1 MEKRVLFAI
10 ILSLAVL
17 LLWQALF
24 PTPQPKRVERI
35 PGQEEGEKALPQE
48 EEFLPE
54 KNVPDE
60 EVTSPFSVQT
70 KEPDSNNLP
79 PEKEIVVTT
88 DLYTAT
94 FSSRGACLKGFELMH
109 YKNKMPL
116 PGVCTMFPFSLLYDK
131 KGTPRT
137 VQFMKLVEHK
147 NPDHYLLQTSFSG
160 SDATYP
166 AHAPFIVN
174 TDGLALDDINQRG
187 EITFSWTSE
196 EGVDLIKTFTFSNDS
211 YYIDYDFTVENNSSA
226 PLDIRPAVKWPT
238 TVKKESSKKSGWL
251 FGGMTGE
258 IQQFIYLISDTVNRQ
273 ELKDITENKV
283 FSGDIKWAGFE
294 EKYFISSLIL
304 QEEEDL
310 SLQLVQPQN
319 GEVSF
324 QLLFP
329 MTNISLNTHK
339 TFSSSLYLGP
349 KDLGQLEKGEGE
361 LGRAIDFGFFD
372 PVAKPMLFILN
383 LFYSFI
389 PNYGLAII
397 FLSIAIKV
405 IFWPLT
411 HKSQKSM
418 KEMQKIQ
425 PKIAE
430 LKEKYKDNKEE
441 LNRKTMEFY
450 KTNKVNPLGGCLPI
464 LIQIPVFFA
473 LYRVLLNSIELR
485 HAPFISFWIND
496 LAAKDPTY
504 ISPLLMGASMF
515 MQQKMTPTVG
525 DPAQAKIML
534 VMPIMFTFMF
544 LSFPSGLV
552 IYWLVSNVLSILQ
565 QYYINKQSS

>member
-1 MEKRVLFAI
+1 MEKRVLVAI

-24 PTPQPKRVERI
+24 PSPQQKRAERI
-35 PGQEEGEKALPQE
+35 PAQGVEERVLPRE
-48 EEFLPE
+48 EEAPVGKGEQE
-54 KNVPDE
+54 K
-60 EVTSPFSVQT
+60 EVIPPFSPPI
-70 KEPDSNNLP
+70 KEPDSSTLP
-79 PEKEIVVTT
+79 PEKEIVVAT
-88 DLYTAT
+88 DLFTAT
-94 FSSRGACLKGFELMH
+94 FSSRGACLKSFELMH

-116 PGVCTMFPFSLLYDK
+116 PRVCTLFPFNLLYDEK
-131 KGTPRT
+131 EIPRT
-137 VQFMKLVEHK
+137 AQFMKLVENK
-147 NPDHYLLQTSFSG
+147 KPEHYILQTSFG
-160 SDATYP
+160 VSDTTYP
-166 AHAPFIVN
+166 AYAPFTVN
-174 TDGLALDDINQRG
+174 TDGLTLDDINQRG
-187 EITFSWTSE
+187 EVTFTWTSE
-196 EGVDLIKTFTFSNDS
+196 DGVDLTKTFTFSNDS
-211 YYIDYDFTVENNSSA
+211 YYIDYHFTVENNSSA
-226 PLDIRPAVKWPT
+226 PLDIRPAVTWPS
-238 TVKKESSKKSGWL
+238 TVKQESSQKSGGF
-251 FGGMTGE
+251 FGAGDGE
-258 IQQFIYLISDTVNRQ
+258 TQQFIYLISDTVNRQ

-283 FSGDIKWAGFE
+283 FSGEIKWAGFE

-304 QEEEDL
+304 HEEEDL
-310 SLQLVQPQN
+310 TLQLVQPQN

-329 MTNISLNTHK
+329 MTNISLDTRK
-339 TFSSSLYLGP
+339 TFTSSLYLGP

-397 FLSIAIKV
+397 FLSIAIKL

-450 KTNKVNPLGGCLPI
+450 RANKVNPLGGCLPI

-552 IYWLVSNVLSILQ
+552 IYWLVSNVLSIVQ

>member
-1 MEKRVLFAI
+1 
-10 ILSLAVL
+10 
-17 LLWQALF
+17 
-24 PTPQPKRVERI
+24 
-35 PGQEEGEKALPQE
+35 
-48 EEFLPE
+48 
-54 KNVPDE
+54 
-60 EVTSPFSVQT
+60 
-70 KEPDSNNLP
+70 
-79 PEKEIVVTT
+79 
-88 DLYTAT
+88 
-94 FSSRGACLKGFELMH
+94 
-109 YKNKMPL
+109 
-116 PGVCTMFPFSLLYDK
+116 
-131 KGTPRT
+131 
-137 VQFMKLVEHK
+137 
-147 NPDHYLLQTSFSG
+147 
-160 SDATYP
+160 
-166 AHAPFIVN
+166 
-174 TDGLALDDINQRG
+174 
-187 EITFSWTSE
+187 
-196 EGVDLIKTFTFSNDS
+196 
-211 YYIDYDFTVENNSSA
+211 
-226 PLDIRPAVKWPT
+226 
-238 TVKKESSKKSGWL
+238 
-251 FGGMTGE
+251 
-258 IQQFIYLISDTVNRQ
+258 
-273 ELKDITENKV
+273 
-283 FSGDIKWAGFE
+283 
-294 EKYFISSLIL
+294 
-304 QEEEDL
+304 
-310 SLQLVQPQN
+310 
-319 GEVSF
+319 
-324 QLLFP
+324 
-329 MTNISLNTHK
+329 MTNISLDTHK

-349 KDLGQLEKGEGE
+349 KDLEQLEKGEGE

-383 LFYSFI
+383 LFYKFI

-450 KTNKVNPLGGCLPI
+450 RTNKVNPLGGCLPI

-552 IYWLVSNVLSILQ
+552 IYWLVSNVLSIVQ

>member
-1 MEKRVLFAI
+1 MEKRVLVAI

-24 PTPQPKRVERI
+24 PTPQPKKVERI
-35 PGQEEGEKALPQE
+35 PTQGEEERVLPQE
-48 EEFLPE
+48 EEF
-54 KNVPDE
+54 
-60 EVTSPFSVQT
+60 SPGKSVQEEEMPSAFSTLT
-70 KEPDSNNLP
+70 KEPESNNLP
-79 PEKEIVVTT
+79 PEKEIVVAT

-94 FSSRGACLKGFELMH
+94 FSSRGACLKNFELMH

-116 PGVCTMFPFSLLYDK
+116 PRVCTLFPFSLLYDE
-131 KGTPRT
+131 KGIPRT
-137 VQFMKLVEHK
+137 AQLMKLVENK
-147 NPDHYLLQTSFSG
+147 KPDNYLLQTSFGG
-160 SDATYP
+160 SDTTYP
-166 AHAPFIVN
+166 AHAPFTVN
-174 TDGLALDDINQRG
+174 TDGLALDDINQQG

-211 YYIDYDFTVENNSSA
+211 YYIDYDFTVENNSST
-226 PLDIRPAVKWPT
+226 PLDIRPSVKWPS
-238 TVKKESSKKSGWL
+238 TVKQEPSKKSGGL
-251 FGGMTGE
+251 FGARDGE

-304 QEEEDL
+304 HEEQDL
-310 SLQLVQPQN
+310 TLQLVQPQN

-329 MTNISLNTHK
+329 MTNISLDTHK
-339 TFSSSLYLGP
+339 TFSSSIYLGP

-430 LKEKYKDNKEE
+430 LKEKYKDNKDE

-552 IYWLVSNVLSILQ
+552 IYWLVSNVLSIVQ